1 MAESEKR
8 KREKKT
14 DGSYLTRESAAR
26 KKPDLDVATVDLSLK
41 RPALELLSTEG
52 GENFYSYLDWLG
64 LAKSPDLIVLSS
76 MHHYYYNTEDLSDI
90 QTVVNLVPLN
100 QVRNIKGFF
109 HSIYHLIPYKCYF
122 VGCFKDQ
129 KTQYRNLFISN
140 SSGKNSVSTDRG
152 IASRFPFLNI
162 FYRILDFQTDR
173 FLSGKNITMSLE
185 EIGFKL
191 VDMTELK
198 GITYFCS
205 RKIYQTTQ
213 DS

>member
-8 KREKKT
+8 KEEKKT
-14 DGSYLTRESAAR
+14 DGSYLTREPVAAR
-26 KKPDLDVATVDLSLK
+26 KADLDLDTIDVSLK

-109 HSIYHLIPYKCYF
+109 HSIYHLIPHKCYF
-122 VGCFKDQ
+122 IGCFKDQ
-129 KTQYRNLFISN
+129 KTQYRNLFVRN
-140 SSGKNSVSTDRG
+140 SFDKSSASTDRG
-152 IASRFPFLNI
+152 ISSKFPFLNI
-162 FYRILDFQTDR
+162 FYRILDFHADR
-173 FLSGKNITMSLE
+173 FLSGKNISMSLE
-185 EIGFKL
+185 EIGFKV

-205 RKIYQTTQ
+205 RKIYQTNQ